1 MNVQYAFKKTRGGS
15 TSGSAKVIQ
24 DHGFVWCDEETNRYV
39 FGIADGHGKTHGR
52 FIAATLTEFMV
63 ATIDAN
69 ASDLNEQN
77 ILPFITRLFNC
88 AEVYLIKSIL
98 KRLERQGLEI
108 KILDTTDEIY
118 WRKPETRSW
127 IMLEGGSS
135 IVLTFILGN
144 SIITAQTGNC
154 YSTIMSKEPVLE
166 KHDFGIMY
174 DAGRPSKYTFTAGP
188 NAATKSINL
197 TVDHSP
203 NCPEE
208 YSRLMKSSYKPKM
221 FYDEIDNLPY
231 KPISFRD
238 GKKDDAGGNYY
249 RNKEKEFATVVLI
262 EDGTYGMSSTRG
274 FLNTSFKPFGV
285 SHKPVITKVDLEAVW
300 RRCDGSNKEV
310 FALLL
315 GTNGI
320 YDNWIRSVEKAAEV
334 ETSDSYCLGEYLLHD
349 TCMEVVSQDGMG
361 AFKVLNSF
369 MERNTLFAE
378 SHFGDKY
385 DESAGILV
393 YLSKANIPKTAF
405 EYPDCV
411 YSKYEPDEDD
421 EEEIVKTNPNAI
433 MFESD
438 LYEVDITNMSKLAF

>member
-1 MNVQYAFKKTRGGS
+1 MNVQYAFQKTRGGAK
-15 TSGSAKVIQ
+15 SGCAKAIQ
-24 DHGFVWCDEETNRYV
+24 DHGFVWCDEETHRYV
-39 FGIADGHGKTHGR
+39 FGIADGHGKIHGR
-52 FIAATLTEFMV
+52 FISATLTEFMV
-63 ATIDAN
+63 ATIEAN
-69 ASDLNEQN
+69 ASDLTERN

-88 AEVYLIKSIL
+88 AEVHLIKSIL

-118 WRKPETRSW
+118 WRKPESRSW
-127 IMLEGGSS
+127 NMLEGGSS
-135 IVLTFILGN
+135 IAITFILGN

-154 YSTIMSKEPVLE
+154 YSTIMSKEAVLE
-166 KHDFGIMY
+166 NHDFGIMY
-174 DAGRPSKYTFTAGP
+174 DAGNPTKYTFTAKP
-188 NAATKSINL
+188 NAATKSLNL

-208 YSRLMKSSYKPKM
+208 YSRLLKSSYKPKM
-221 FYDEIDNLPY
+221 FYDEIDGLPY
-231 KPISFRD
+231 KRIFFRD

-262 EDGTYGMSSTRG
+262 EDGTYGISSTRS

-285 SHKPVITKVDLEAVW
+285 SHKPVITKVDMEAVW
-300 RRCDGSNKEV
+300 RRSDCNKEV

-320 YDNWIRSVEKAAEV
+320 YDNWIRSVEKAVEV
-334 ETSDSYCLGEYLLHD
+334 ETSELYCLGEFLLHG
-349 TCMEVVSQDGMG
+349 TCMEVVLRDGEG
-361 AFKVLNSF
+361 AFKVLKSF
-369 MERNTLFAE
+369 MERNTVFAE
-378 SHFGDKY
+378 RHFGDKY

-393 YLSKANIPKTAF
+393 YFCKDVIPKTAF

-421 EEEIVKTNPNAI
+421 AEEEEGKKDPNEI
-433 MFESD
+433 LFEAE
-438 LYEVDITNMSKLAF
+438 LYELDISNMSKLAF